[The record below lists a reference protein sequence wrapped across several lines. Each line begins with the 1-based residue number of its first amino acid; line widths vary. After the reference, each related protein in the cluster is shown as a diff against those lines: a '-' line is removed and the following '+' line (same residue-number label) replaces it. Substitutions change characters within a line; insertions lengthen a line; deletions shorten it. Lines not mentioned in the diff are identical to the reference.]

1 MADEPPFF
9 ESDSGLHS
17 APRRRH
23 FRRNRGR
30 NAGWSVFGIFGLI
43 VLCMVIYHNCRID
56 VGTGEMAVLTRKT
69 GIDLSNTDE
78 IAMSLRYKGVQSVVL
93 TEGRYFQNPFEE
105 GPRFFNPYDWDWDV
119 IPQTVIPQG
128 KMGVLVALTGDDL
141 DYGQFLGEVDA
152 HGTPLKK
159 GIIPAVLNPGRYAIN
174 PYLFAVQ
181 IYEPVT
187 IEAGFRGVVTNLSGP
202 VPEDPNRLLA
212 VEGQRGVQEALLSE
226 GTHYVNP
233 YVRRV
238 SKVDCRSQ
246 RFNLAIKKDMGFPS
260 KDGFWVSLDGRIQF
274 RVNPEKAAEVYVIY
288 NESVNG
294 DEIDEEIIRKVI
306 MPNARSFCRL
316 EGSNKLG
323 KDFIE
328 GETRMVFEKNF
339 QQAMVTACE
348 PLGIEIQ
355 EALITQIR
363 PPEQIAQPI
372 MEREN
377 ARLDEQKYQSQIA
390 QQEVEQSL
398 AEQNALVKQAPA
410 LIDVE
415 RKIVRLVTEAQQV
428 QDVAVTKANEHLEVA
443 KLKLE
448 AAKDQAE
455 AILARGR
462 ATADVIGYE
471 NMADAAGWRRAVE
484 AFDGDGLEY
493 ARFVFYQKL
502 APAYRSIMTNTA
514 DSPIMRM
521 FEVMGQKPEAPVR
534 KLDQRA
540 VSTEAAAITTPASAR
555 IPGTP
560 E

>member
-1 MADEPPFF
+1 MARRSRKASFPP
-9 ESDSGLHS
+9 S
-17 APRRRH
+17 
-23 FRRNRGR
+23 
-30 NAGWSVFGIFGLI
+30 
-43 VLCMVIYHNCRID
+43 
-56 VGTGEMAVLTRKT
+56 
-69 GIDLSNTDE
+69 
-78 IAMSLRYKGVQSVVL
+78 
-93 TEGRYFQNPFEE
+93 
-105 GPRFFNPYDWDWDV
+105 
-119 IPQTVIPQG
+119 
-128 KMGVLVALTGDDL
+128 
-141 DYGQFLGEVDA
+141 
-152 HGTPLKK
+152 
-159 GIIPAVLNPGRYAIN
+159 LNPGRYAIN

-415 RKIVRLVTEAQQV
+415 RKIVRLVTEAQQE